1 MVLTVFETFFD
12 QKNTMKKIILTYGLI
27 AGTILGIMF
36 FITVPLHRNGTINF
50 DNGMLVG
57 YTTMVIALSLVF
69 FGVKSYRDNYHGG
82 TITFGQ
88 AFKVGGLIALIAC
101 VMYCLTWEI
110 AYNTVS
116 AGYMEAYGVYEQE
129 KLKSNGASE
138 AELQE
143 AAKEFQKLL
152 EVYDGNPF
160 IRFAFTI
167 MEILPVALVVSLISA
182 ALLKRKDF
190 LPSTE
195 SV

>member
-1 MVLTVFETFFD
+1 
-12 QKNTMKKIILTYGLI
+12 MKKIILTYGLI

-36 FITVPLHRNGTINF
+36 FITVPLHKNGIINF

-69 FGVKSYRDNYHGG
+69 FGVKSYRDNYQRGE
-82 TITFGQ
+82 ITFGQ
-88 AFKVGGLIALIAC
+88 AFKVGGLIALVAC

-116 AGYMEAYGVYEQE
+116 AGYMEAYGAYEQE
-129 KLKSNGASE
+129 KLKSSGASE

-143 AAKEFQKLL
+143 AAKEFQKLF
-152 EVYDGNPF
+152 EVYDGNPL

-182 ALLKRKDF
+182 ALLKRKEF
-190 LPSTE
+190 LPKE
-195 SV
+195 SISN